1 MKTDNLAAWVGRY
14 FDEYLI
20 RQRRTSSHT
29 VHSYRDC
36 WKLFLGYCCRRE
48 GKTVDRL
55 MVEDA
60 GVDAVNGFL
69 DELTRE
75 RKNSASTR
83 NSRLTAIQG
92 FFRWL
97 AMVEPQHLAT
107 CSRVLSIPKA
117 NMKLKEVQY
126 LEREEVEALFAA
138 IDRGTKQGRRNYALL
153 ALMYNTG
160 ARVQEVL
167 DLKICDA
174 RLERPSL
181 VKLVGKGDKERI
193 CVLWPETVEW
203 IEEVCRDR
211 GLGSDSTQYLF
222 VNRHG
227 QKMTRHGVGSL
238 IRKAG
243 EKAAAS
249 CPSLKAKTLHPHLFR
264 HTAAMHM
271 LQAGLDLTTIQSI
284 LGHSS
289 SETTN
294 RYAKADLAMKK
305 AALEKCEPLTQKP
318 EPPVWKTNPEIMAF
332 LDSL

>member
-1 MKTDNLAAWVGRY
+1 MKTTNLAAWVGRY

-20 RQRRTSSHT
+20 RQRRTSRHT

-55 MVEDA
+55 MVENA

-75 RKNSASTR
+75 RKNSASTS
-83 NSRLTAIQG
+83 NLRLTAIQG

-107 CSRVLSIPKA
+107 CSLALCIPKA
-117 NMKLKEVQY
+117 NTKSKEVLY
-126 LEREEVEALFAA
+126 LEKEEIEALFAA
-138 IDRGTKQGRRNYALL
+138 TDRKVRQGRRNYALL

-167 DLKICDA
+167 DLKICDV

-193 CVLWPETVEW
+193 CVLWPETIEW
-203 IEEVCRDR
+203 IKEVCRDR
-211 GLGSDSTQYLF
+211 GLGPDSTQYLF

-227 QKMTRHGVGSL
+227 QKMTRHGVRFL
-238 IRKAG
+238 LRKAG
-243 EKAAAS
+243 EKALAS
-249 CPSLKAKTLHPHLFR
+249 CPSLKGKPLHPHIFR

-305 AALEKCEPLTQKP
+305 AALDKCEPLTQRP
-318 EPPVWKTNPEIMAF
+318 RPPAWKTNPEIMAF
-332 LDSL
+332 LESL

>member
-1 MKTDNLAAWVGRY
+1 
-14 FDEYLI
+14 
-20 RQRRTSSHT
+20 
-29 VHSYRDC
+29 
-36 WKLFLGYCCRRE
+36 
-48 GKTVDRL
+48 
-55 MVEDA
+55 MVENA
-60 GVDAVNGFL
+60 GVDAVNGFI

-83 NSRLTAIQG
+83 NLRLTAIQG

-107 CSRVLSIPKA
+107 CSRALCIPKA
-117 NMKLKEVQY
+117 NTKSNEVLY
-126 LEREEVEALFAA
+126 LEREEIEALFAA
-138 IDRGTKQGRRNYALL
+138 IDRGVRQGRRNYALL

-167 DLKICDA
+167 DLKICDV
-174 RLERPSL
+174 RIERPSL

-193 CVLWPETVEW
+193 CVLWPETIEW
-203 IEEVCRDR
+203 IKEICRDR
-211 GLGSDSTQYLF
+211 GLGPDSTQYLF

-227 QKMTRHGVGSL
+227 QKMTRHGVRFIL
-238 IRKAG
+238 RKAG
-243 EKAAAS
+243 EKALAS
-249 CPSLKAKTLHPHLFR
+249 RPSLKDKPLHPHIFR

-305 AALEKCEPLTQKP
+305 AALDKCEPLTQSP
-318 EPPVWKTNPEIMAF
+318 RPPAWKTNPEIMAF
-332 LDSL
+332 LESL